1 MNAITMRI
9 VRSAGGMTRHVP
21 CAAPPPSPKGKGK
34 KKPHVPDPIKTNG
47 ESGPEELRLLVE
59 RAERIEQEIK
69 GMQDDLKDVFAEGTA
84 RGYDKKAIKRVI
96 ATRKKR
102 REDHLE
108 EEAIFETYAHSL
120 GML

>member
-21 CAAPPPSPKGKGK
+21 CAAPPPAKKGK
-34 KKPHVPDPIKTNG
+34 KKAHVPDPIKTNG
-47 ESGPEELRLLVE
+47 DSGAEELRLLIE

-69 GMQDDLKDVFAEGTA
+69 GLQDDLKDVFAEGTA

>member
-21 CAAPPPSPKGKGK
+21 CAAPPPATKGK

-47 ESGPEELRLLVE
+47 DGSAEELRLLVE

-69 GMQDDLKDVFAEGTA
+69 L
-84 RGYDKKAIKRVI
+84 
-96 ATRKKR
+96 
-102 REDHLE
+102 
-108 EEAIFETYAHSL
+108 SL
-120 GML
+120 DRNL

>member
-1 MNAITMRI
+1 MNAITLRI
-9 VRSAGGMTRHVP
+9 VRTAGGMTRHVP
-21 CAAPPPSPKGKGK
+21 CLAPPPAKKGK
-34 KKPHVPDPIKTNG
+34 KKPYVPDPIKTNG
-47 ESGPEELRLLVE
+47 ESGAEELRLLVE

-84 RGYDKKAIKRVI
+84 RGYDKKAIKRVM
-96 ATRKKR
+96 AVRKKR

-108 EEAIFETYAHSL
+108 EEAIFETYAQSL

>member
-1 MNAITMRI
+1 MNAITMRS
-9 VRSAGGMTRHVP
+9 VRGPGGMTRHVP
-21 CAAPPPSPKGKGK
+21 CLAPPPAKKGK

-47 ESGPEELRLLVE
+47 DNAAEELRLLVE

-96 ATRKKR
+96 AIRKKR
-102 REDHLE
+102 REEYQE
-108 EEAIFETYAHSL
+108 EEAVFETYAHSL
-120 GML
+120 GMI

>member
-1 MNAITMRI
+1 MLGP
-9 VRSAGGMTRHVP
+9 GGVTRHVP
-21 CAAPPPSPKGKGK
+21 CLAPPPAKKGK
-34 KKPHVPDPIKTNG
+34 KTPHVPDPIKTNG
-47 ESGPEELRLLVE
+47 DNAAEELRLLVE

-102 REDHLE
+102 RGEHLE
-108 EEAIFETYAHSL
+108 EEAGHQNHAPSL
-120 GML
+120 GVG

>member
-9 VRSAGGMTRHVP
+9 VRTAGGMTRHVP
-21 CAAPPPSPKGKGK
+21 CLAPPPAKKGK

-47 ESGPEELRLLVE
+47 DNAAEELRLLVE
-59 RAERIEQEIK
+59 RAERMEEEIK
-69 GMQDDLKDVFAEGTA
+69 GMRDDLNDVFSEATA
-84 RGYDKKAIKRVI
+84 RGYDKKTIKRIMAV
-96 ATRKKR
+96 RKKR

-108 EEAIFETYAHSL
+108 EEAIFETYAHTL